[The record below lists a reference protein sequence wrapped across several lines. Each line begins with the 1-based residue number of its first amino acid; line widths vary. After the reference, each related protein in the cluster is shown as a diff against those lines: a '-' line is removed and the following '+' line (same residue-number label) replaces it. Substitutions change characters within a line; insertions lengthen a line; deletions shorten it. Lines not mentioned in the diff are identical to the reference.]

1 MVVVFWMPAAGAALI
16 HADRASET
24 ARPKRILPIR
34 FGDAVS
40 DALDESSVAMVRP
53 LVAHQPPLLG
63 SCCAA
68 CRCRT
73 SIKSCT
79 SAADLDVPLSE
90 VPLQMLCTNVM
101 QFLRQWVDHWW
112 LISLRLPKLQ
122 LPSQMSACMEPAI
135 VWLDEA
141 GCGGCSPSRAKPCK
155 AR

>member
-1 MVVVFWMPAAGAALI
+1 MVVVFWMPAASAALL
-16 HADRASET
+16 HADQASET

-40 DALDESSVAMVRP
+40 DALDESSVAVVRP

-90 VPLQMLCTNVM
+90 VPLQMLCTNVV
-101 QFLRQWVDHWW
+101 QFMRQWDDHWW
-112 LISLRLPKLQ
+112 LISLRLPNYNY
-122 LPSQMSACMEPAI
+122 PA
-135 VWLDEA
+135 
-141 GCGGCSPSRAKPCK
+141 K
-155 AR
+155 